1 MGIDAKK
8 DRGKDG
14 RWEGI
19 DYLGRTECREGKRWG
34 RFEGRRVV
42 GKEGEK
48 S

>member
-19 DYLGRTECREGKRWG
+19 DYLGR
-34 RFEGRRVV
+34 FEGRRVV
-42 GKEGEK
+42 GKEEGRKIMEG
-48 S
+48 